1 MTAHN
6 RLSRNTLILL
16 ISNVGSAGLSLLL
29 SVLIGRALG
38 GEGLGVYVTVLAWI
52 FPLSLLAEFGL
63 GTLITRDVAQDP
75 DAGPTY
81 LRATAAARLWLGGAL
96 VALLLFL
103 SPRLSD
109 DPAVV
114 RGLQI
119 SAPLIIILPLF
130 GTFTALF
137 RARQIMWPIPWLNV
151 GMLVVQ
157 VGLTAL
163 VFLNGGDVIAALIV
177 NVVTSAGQLAAAW
190 LIYQWR
196 FKVGTQRDVPLQA
209 SVLLRRALP
218 FAIAAVLF
226 ALQIRI
232 SIIMLERLASTS
244 EVGYYAAA
252 SRFVE
257 AGRMIPNAFFGALF
271 PALAV
276 LAVQPLRLNQT
287 FTRTMLGLASYGLLL
302 GIVFVPLSSWI
313 VEATF
318 GASFASAVPVLQ
330 LLMWSLLPALLRA
343 GRTLYWYALGQE
355 SFVNIVTGVAL
366 ALQIALCW
374 WLIPRFGALGAA
386 FATIIV
392 ESLAFAMLWRPVSLF
407 TTGRWR
413 YARR

>member
-1 MTAHN
+1 MTSL
-6 RLSRNTLILL
+6 LSRNTLILL
-16 ISNVGSAGLSLLL
+16 ISNVGSAGLSFLL

-38 GEGLGVYVTVLAWI
+38 EEGLGVYATALAWVL
-52 FPLSLLAEFGL
+52 PLSLLAEFGL

-75 DAGPTY
+75 DAGLAY
-81 LRATAAARLWLGGAL
+81 LRATAAARLWLGGGL
-96 VALLLFL
+96 SALLVVLAPL
-103 SPRLSD
+103 LSD
-109 DPAVV
+109 NPAVV

-137 RARQIMWPIPWLNV
+137 RARQVMWPIPWLNV

-163 VFLNGGDVIAALIV
+163 VFLNGGDMIAALVV
-177 NVVTSAGQLAAAW
+177 NMLTSAGQLAAAW
-190 LIYQWR
+190 LIYQWGFR
-196 FKVGTQRDVPLQA
+196 EGVGARHGSPLQT
-209 SVLLRRALP
+209 SLLLRRALP
-218 FAIAAVLF
+218 FAIAAALA
-226 ALQIRI
+226 ALQTRVAFIL
-232 SIIMLERLASTS
+232 LERLASAG

-287 FTRTMLGLASYGLLL
+287 FTRTMLGLASFGFLL
-302 GIVFVPLSSWI
+302 GIVFLLFSSWV
-313 VEATF
+313 VEATY
-318 GASFASAVPVLQ
+318 GARFSSAAPVLQ

-366 ALQIALCW
+366 VLQIALSW
-374 WLIPRFGALGAA
+374 WLIPRHGALGAA
-386 FATIIV
+386 AATVVV
-392 ESLAFAMLWRPVSLF
+392 ESLAFAMLWRPVNPF
-407 TTGRWR
+407 TLGRWR